1 MTRDAAVA
9 QKNQIMSKA
18 EKQLADMVVEATSK
32 LVANQKG
39 ADVDAA
45 LFR

>member
-1 MTRDAAVA
+1 
-9 QKNQIMSKA
+9 MSKA

-45 LFR
+45 PFDEVLNNKAGDKQ